1 MAGYYDKNKDY
12 AAAIKKEKDPNKK
25 NQLISERQNK
35 IDAMNKAGTNKN
47 GYTNNIYNTGNKN
60 TGTSS
65 SSGKGSSGGSS
76 GGGSGSSGYFD
87 QNKDYAA
94 AIKNARTEAERQQL
108 IAERQNKLNWMNS
121 NGTNKGGWTNDI
133 YNGGSTEANAP
144 KGQYRNAD
152 AMLNNANKA
161 AAPTTAATPTTE
173 TATTVEAATDPTA
186 PTSFGTTDAAQKAAL
201 QAYITRQ
208 YAHQNAES
216 GEGTYNGDGSMS
228 LHDQTLL
235 KSYQK
240 NYNDAKAAGDQ
251 NGMALAHKAAEK
263 LRDNYRYYPLANSNG
278 YGLGQNNIG
287 WVRDMVVR
295 GDQLGNKM
303 VDEYNRGTVTTTKYD
318 KDGNFVNRYTGE
330 NIAAHDARVAK
341 EMQRVNE
348 KLAGQENNTFALRLS
363 NPDDAKLSN
372 AELLAKYGGGIT
384 EGNNGVGLYNAP
396 TGRVS
401 TGYASGGGG
410 TGYAN
415 TAAAAGQNQMT
426 AAGSPVGSTTA
437 NTIYDQFGYFDP
449 NKDYAAAI
457 KNASSTQEMVQLQKE
472 RQNKLNWMNANG
484 TNKGYTNQI
493 YTNYDNLFGEKQEL
507 PEYTGMTKDEL
518 FDGYNDM
525 AASLE
530 EQRRALLSAA
540 LAQNTAAQEKA
551 SGEYDELARQAYILK
566 RQNENALPQQ
576 LAALGISGGGS
587 ESANLELAANYQN
600 NLNSNEQA
608 RQQMLKDYA
617 LQALQARTQA
627 DSDISGY
634 YADAKQQAMSA
645 WQNEAANRN
654 SWNQWAAGFGQQ
666 LKEYGDSLNS
676 QTYQEILANKQ
687 YQDSLRQQQ
696 IDLALQMGDYKKLE
710 AMGYDT
716 TYLKRMQ
723 DAELEQLA
731 LDAMLTRANIAKVNS
746 SVTRGSGGGT
756 RSSKKGSGNSS
767 GGNSGSNSSSSGT
780 GTTDVSAEGLLKLQ
794 NLVKYYGT
802 KSNPLVNTAIQNML
816 KNGIINEATYNAF
829 LKTMK

>member
-47 GYTNNIYNTGNKN
+47 GYTNSIYGSGSKN
-60 TGTSS
+60 NSS
-65 SSGKGSSGGSS
+65 SSGKGSSGSSDSS
-76 GGGSGSSGYFD
+76 GGNSGYFD
-87 QNKDYAA
+87 KNLDYAA
-94 AIKNARTEAERQQL
+94 AIRNEKDPVRQAQL

-133 YNGGSTEANAP
+133 YNGTEASAP

-152 AMLNNANKA
+152 TTLNNTNKA
-161 AAPTTAATPTTE
+161 AIAATATPTTE
-173 TATTVEAATDPTA
+173 TATTAETATDPTA
-186 PTSFGTTDAAQKAAL
+186 PTSFGTIDAAQKAAL

-208 YAHQNAES
+208 YAHQKAES

-228 LHDQTLL
+228 LPDQTKLRE
-235 KSYQK
+235 YQTA
-240 NYNDAKAAGDQ
+240 YNQAKAAGDQ
-251 NGMALAHKAAEK
+251 NGMALAHKAAEN

-278 YGLGQNNIG
+278 YGLGENNIG
-287 WVRDMVVR
+287 WVRDLVVR

-303 VDEYNRGTVTTTKYD
+303 VDEYNRGTVTTTTYD
-318 KDGNFVNRYTGE
+318 KDGNFVNRYTGG
-330 NIAAHDARVAK
+330 NIAGHDARVAK

-348 KLAGQENNTFALRLS
+348 KLAGKENNTFALRLS
-363 NPDDAKLSN
+363 NPEDVKLSN

-384 EGNNGVGLYNAP
+384 EGNNGIGLYTAP
-396 TGRVS
+396 NGRAS
-401 TGYASGGGG
+401 SGYASGGRD

-415 TAAAAGQNQMT
+415 AAASGNQLAASPGGSTAANT
-426 AAGSPVGSTTA
+426 GSDA
-437 NTIYDQFGYFDP
+437 QFGYFDP

-457 KNASSTQEMVQLQKE
+457 KNAGSTQEMVQLQKE
-472 RQNKLNWMNANG
+472 RQNKLNWLNANG
-484 TNKGYTNQI
+484 TNNGYTNRI
-493 YTNYDNLFGEKQEL
+493 YSNYDNLFGEKQEL
-507 PEYTGMTKDEL
+507 PEYTGMTQDEL

-540 LAQNTAAQEKA
+540 LAQNAAEQEKA
-551 SGEYDELARQAYILK
+551 NSQYDELARQAYILK

-600 NLNSNEQA
+600 NLASNEQA

-654 SWNQWAAGFGQQ
+654 SWNQWAASFGQQ

-687 YQDSLRQQQ
+687 YEDSLRQQQ
-696 IDLALQMGDYKKLE
+696 IDLALQMGDYKKLA

-731 LDAMLTRANIAKVNS
+731 LDAMLTRANIAKVNG

-756 RSSKKGSGNSS
+756 GNNDDGPGDPEELTVTNQDNGAAIYVPGLRWVSYKDLDKMVNAGTVKETVDGSK
-767 GGNSGSNSSSSGT
+767 
-780 GTTDVSAEGLLKLQ
+780 V
-794 NLVKYYGT
+794 
-802 KSNPLVNTAIQNML
+802 
-816 KNGIINEATYNAF
+816 TYR
-829 LKTMK
+829 KVW

>member
-47 GYTNNIYNTGNKN
+47 GYTNSIYNTGSKN
-60 TGTSS
+60 NSS
-65 SSGKGSSGGSS
+65 SSGSSSSSGASSSGGN
-76 GGGSGSSGYFD
+76 SGYFD
-87 QNKDYAA
+87 KNLDYAA
-94 AIKNARTEAERQQL
+94 AIKNEKDPVRQAQL
-108 IAERQNKLNWMNS
+108 IAERQNKLNWMNA
-121 NGTNKGGWTNDI
+121 NGTNTGGYTNDI
-133 YNGGSTEANAP
+133 YNGTQASAP
-144 KGQYRNAD
+144 KGQYQNAD
-152 AMLNNANKA
+152 ATLNNTNKA
-161 AAPTTAATPTTE
+161 AIAATATPTTE
-173 TATTVEAATDPTA
+173 TATTAEAATEATA

-208 YAHQNAES
+208 YAHQKAES

-228 LHDQTLL
+228 LPDQTKLRE
-235 KSYQK
+235 YQTA
-240 NYNDAKAAGDQ
+240 YNQAKAAGDQ
-251 NGMALAHKAAEK
+251 NGMTLAHKAAEN

-278 YGLGQNNIG
+278 YGLGENNIG
-287 WVRDMVVR
+287 WVRDLVVR
-295 GDQLGNKM
+295 GDELGNKI
-303 VDEYNRGTVTTTKYD
+303 VDEYNRGTVTTTTYD
-318 KDGNFVNRYTGE
+318 KDGNFVNRYTGG

-363 NPDDAKLSN
+363 NPEDAKLSN

-384 EGNNGVGLYNAP
+384 EGNNGIGLYTAP
-396 TGRVS
+396 SGRVA
-401 TGYASGGGG
+401 TGYASGGGD

-415 TAAAAGQNQMT
+415 AAANGNQLTASSVGNTAANT
-426 AAGSPVGSTTA
+426 GS
-437 NTIYDQFGYFDP
+437 IYDQFGYFDP
-449 NKDYAAAI
+449 NKDYAAAM
-457 KNASSTQEMVQLQKE
+457 KNASSTQEMVQLEKE

-493 YTNYDNLFGEKQEL
+493 YSNYDNLFGEKQSL

-525 AASLE
+525 AESLA
-530 EQRRALLSAA
+530 EQRKALLSAA
-540 LAQNTAAQEKA
+540 LAQNTAEQEKA
-551 SGEYDELARQAYILK
+551 NSQYDDLARQAYILK

-576 LAALGISGGGS
+576 LAALGISGGSS

-600 NLNSNEQA
+600 NLASNEQA

-666 LKEYGDSLNS
+666 LREYGDSLNS
-676 QTYQEILANKQ
+676 QTYQEILASKQ
-687 YQDSLRQQQ
+687 YADSLRQQQ
-696 IDLALQMGDYKKLE
+696 IDLALQMGDYKKLA

-746 SVTRGSGGGT
+746 SVTKGSGGGN
-756 RSSKKGSGNSS
+756 SKKSNS
-767 GGNSGSNSSSSGT
+767 GGGDDAASNLTITNRDNGAAYYVPGLRWVSYKDLDKMVNAGT
-780 GTTDVSAEGLLKLQ
+780 
-794 NLVKYYGT
+794 VKETVDGD
-802 KSNPLVNTAIQNML
+802 KV
-816 KNGIINEATYNAF
+816 TYR
-829 LKTMK
+829 KVW